1 MSLSEQF
8 LRASGARR
16 DFAST
21 RWSVVLLAGQQHSP
35 QSAAALEQLC
45 RAYWYPLYAFT
56 RRQGHAPHEAADLT
70 QDFFSHL
77 LATNALASVDRGK
90 GRFRSFLL
98 ASLKNLLANDWH
110 RSRRQKRGGGAPL
123 FSLDE
128 ELAEG
133 RYQLEPVD
141 QQVSAEKVFER
152 RWAETLLARAL
163 ERLRQECDS
172 GEKTRRFD
180 EVKVFLLG
188 EKGPGTLAD
197 AAARLNLSLPAVKG
211 LVHRLRRRFG
221 ELIRDEIAQ
230 TVTGAEEIEAEIR
243 QLFAAFGE

>member
-1 MSLSEQF
+1 MSLSDQF

-21 RWSVVLLAGQQHSP
+21 RWSVVLLAGQEDSP

-56 RRQGHAPHEAADLT
+56 RRQGHGPHEAADLT

-77 LATNALASVDRGK
+77 LATNALASVDRRK

-98 ASLKNLLANDWH
+98 VSLKNLLANDWH
-110 RSRRQKRGGGAPL
+110 RARRQKRGGGTPL

-141 QQVSAEKVFER
+141 QLTPEKVFER
-152 RWAETLLARAL
+152 RWAETILARAL
-163 ERLRQECDS
+163 ERLRQECD
-172 GEKTRRFD
+172 GDEKTRRFD

-188 EKGPGTLAD
+188 EKGTGTLAD
-197 AAARLNLSLPAVKG
+197 AATRLNLSLAAVKG

-230 TVTGAEEIEAEIR
+230 TVAGLEEVEEEIR